1 MKGRGSVFPWSCLRM
16 TSTPRVCIWKILG
29 GAALPCLVEHH
40 PPPGLPQLL
49 PGQNTTLVLH
59 QSPAHLS
66 SCPAEG
72 KNEHPVPSSLPY
84 KLPAGSSLASTASTD
99 RDCGV
104 STPRKAGKPH
114 LTSSWASI
122 KPNPRIALVTSLV
135 RLHVVSSSEE
145 KPSQFSRPVEHSFP
159 STERLGSA
167 VTIRTM
173 RSTSATGLT
182 ASVPARTTPRPSPEP
197 SSYLALGKVPNLS
210 SAPLLYQGNGSK
222 DNVLSFS

>member
-1 MKGRGSVFPWSCLRM
+1 M

-59 QSPAHLS
+59 
-66 SCPAEG
+66 
-72 KNEHPVPSSLPY
+72 SSL
-84 KLPAGSSLASTASTD
+84 LPTSPHAWLRGRMSTLFPAAYPASCLLAPLWRLLPVLTGIVVSPLPERLENHIPPAAEPQSSPT
-99 RDCGV
+99 
-104 STPRKAGKPH
+104 
-114 LTSSWASI
+114 
-122 KPNPRIALVTSLV
+122 PRIALVTSLV

-167 VTIRTM
+167 VTVRTM
-173 RSTSATGLT
+173 WSTSVTGLT
-182 ASVPARTTPRPSPEP
+182 ASVPARTTPRPSPGP
-197 SSYLALGKVPNLS
+197 SS
-210 SAPLLYQGNGSK
+210 
-222 DNVLSFS
+222 